1 MISDTLITFLLQF
14 TSLFVVAG
22 AIFLISSLL
31 ICVTF
36 LAHRHYAKGVYY
48 RLKSSLVFFYAF
60 GAVGASIVV
69 TIWLSMPQSPRLP
82 FVFRHCHESDCST
95 HIPAMLD
102 HTLFHLICAFFAIGM
117 TTLCF
122 IILKAHQKKIDRRI
136 NSLICLSC
144 DSKTQNDFW
153 QQTAI
158 IDVTEPVLLNVGM
171 LTPKFLLSSKLTES
185 VEIEDVKILL
195 AYEYAKAKQFQN
207 IKIKLL
213 QIACLFWPAP
223 IRRLLVDDL
232 QVIIREKAFK
242 EIRQLFGHP
251 NTTIPK
257 FILKKLTKDLRE
269 FVCQIESNKVP
280 FTQSAMGTRD
290 SQNLSPTAFL
300 ISFLYFI
307 CLVIVTS
314 NFTHF
319 LFELVG

>member
-1 MISDTLITFLLQF
+1 MTSESIFTLFMQF

-48 RLKSSLVFFYAF
+48 RLNSSLVFFYAF

-82 FVFRHCHESDCST
+82 FVFRHCHDSDCST

-102 HTLFHLICAFFAIGM
+102 HTLLQLLCAFFAIGM

-122 IILKAHQKKIDRRI
+122 IILKAHQKKIDGRI
-136 NSLICLSC
+136 NSLICLSS
-144 DSKTQNDFW
+144 DSKSQNDFW
-153 QQTAI
+153 QQTAT
-158 IDVTEPVLLNVGM
+158 IDVTEPILLNVGM
-171 LTPKFLLSSKLTES
+171 LTPKLLLSSKLTGS
-185 VEIEDVKILL
+185 LEIEDVKILL
-195 AYEYAKAKQFQN
+195 AYEYAKAKQFEN

-213 QIACLFWPAP
+213 QIACLFWPAR

-232 QVIIREKAFK
+232 QVIIRERAFK
-242 EIRQLFGHP
+242 ETRQLFGHP
-251 NTTIPK
+251 NTTIPI
-257 FILKKLTKDLRE
+257 FILNKLTKDLRE
-269 FVCQIESNKVP
+269 FVSQIESNKDP
-280 FTQSAMGTRD
+280 FTQSAMGTSD

-300 ISFLYFI
+300 IRFLYFI